1 MFGIPKDRHEFRF
14 ASLNSLRNPL
24 LKASLTALLVCEFC
38 LLQTGTSQAEIVA
51 FLTEARPAGGE
62 RFESDLV
69 MSGTAGMIGDT
80 VELINLDVFFTT
92 VNAAPLTDF
101 TKVRFDAASRFL
113 PWQDDQ
119 QFGMTPGFESVV
131 VLDSFATVSAEPFT
145 ITDTDPFTIGTLTF
159 DYSSFGLQ
167 EGDTIRLDILGRND
181 GSQTRTTSV
190 AIRPSG
196 SALTTLVDPDFST
209 PAGSEQS
216 LFTITAIPE
225 PGAGMFLAA
234 LGVAVCARRRR
245 K

>member
-1 MFGIPKDRHEFRF
+1 MFGIPKDRHKLRL
-14 ASLNSLRNPL
+14 ASL
-24 LKASLTALLVCEFC
+24 AALLTFIFC
-38 LLQTGTSQAEIVA
+38 SLHPATSQAEIVA
-51 FLTEARPAGGE
+51 FLTEARAAGGE

-69 MSGTAGMIGDT
+69 MSGTAEMIGDT
-80 VELINLDVFFTT
+80 IELINLDVFLTT
-92 VNAAPLTDF
+92 VNAAPLADF

-119 QFGMTPGFESVV
+119 QFGMTPGFFESIV
-131 VLDSFATVSAEPFT
+131 VLDSFATGSAEPFT

-167 EGDTIRLDILGRND
+167 EGDTITLDILGRND

-234 LGVAVCARRRR
+234 LGVAICARRRR